1 MKNNLILD
9 GPEMTPEE
17 FYECMKYWGSRNMIN
32 NDIPILDGSSVTD
45 EELIT
50 NMVRAAEEEKKQK

>member
-1 MKNNLILD
+1 MD
-9 GPEMTPEE
+9 GPEMTPEK